1 MADCGYLVPMLSN
14 ATKKILRL
22 TIAAGFLLALPSPL
36 LAASGYTGDARGEFK
51 EGMLLVFEIG
61 SIIFFVLGVFGIGYA
76 GLNYKKDEEQ
86 SKKAMI
92 GCAIA
97 AGCGL
102 IGAAIF
108 QAFRM
113 DSAIINFR

>member
-1 MADCGYLVPMLSN
+1 MMSKIKFWMVNAALTVP
-14 ATKKILRL
+14 A
-22 TIAAGFLLALPSPL
+22 PL
-36 LAASGYTGDARGEFK
+36 LAASGYTGDARSEFK
-51 EGMLLVFEIG
+51 DGMLLVFEIG
-61 SIIFFVLGVFGIGYA
+61 GIIFFVLGVFGIGYA

-113 DSAIINFR
+113 DNAIIAFR

>member
-1 MADCGYLVPMLSN
+1 MLAN
-14 ATKKILRL
+14 TTKQILRHERNLPRVRAAL
-22 TIAAGFLLALPSPL
+22 TAVILSSLPSTL
-36 LAASGYTGDARGEFK
+36 LAATGYTGDARSEFK

-76 GLNYKKDEEQ
+76 GINYKKDEEQ

-113 DSAIINFR
+113 DNAIIAFR